1 MRLACVA
8 CREATEIFLVEGDS
22 AGGSAKAARERATQ
36 AILPLRGKILNV
48 ERKDD
53 AAMLKNEEIASL
65 IVALG
70 LGAKSGSGSGNGGAA
85 GSNGKRGGR
94 ARRIKVGYS
103 AAAPDADSSGSAEG
117 SMEEGDGSSGSSG
130 ADALKS
136 LRCVLG
142 NTVWCIG
149 VVTRPCRTGYG

>member
-1 MRLACVA
+1 MRLAWVA
-8 CREATEIFLVEGDS
+8 YCREATEIFLVEGDS

-70 LGAKSGSGSGNGGAA
+70 LGAKSGTGSSNGGAA

-94 ARRIKVGYS
+94 ARRLKLGS
-103 AAAPDADSSGSAEG
+103 TAPDADSSGSAEG

-136 LRCVLG
+136 LR
-142 NTVWCIG
+142 
-149 VVTRPCRTGYG
+149 